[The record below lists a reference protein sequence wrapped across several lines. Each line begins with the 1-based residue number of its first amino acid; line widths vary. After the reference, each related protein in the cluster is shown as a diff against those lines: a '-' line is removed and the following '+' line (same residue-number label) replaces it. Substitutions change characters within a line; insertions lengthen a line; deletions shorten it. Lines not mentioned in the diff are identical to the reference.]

1 MSHAEVC
8 LKGLRSWPLLL
19 SILFT
24 GSLAAAAEDPL
35 PEEQLQ
41 QLNAAISQIEDWL
54 NSATNNRSDLE
65 SALREAG
72 SAITANLAD
81 ISGNEAELATLG
93 LQLESLDTRQAALLE
108 TLAGQEDLII
118 RALRA
123 SYSSGRESYLKLL
136 LTQEDASLG
145 ARMLRYYA
153 DFNQA
158 RLASINAYRD
168 TLEELDTTAATL
180 ESTSQQLE
188 DIRQTLATQQQTL
201 NSETEH
207 RQALLNELEAEIATR
222 SGELEQLTA
231 DRQRLEDLVQQIQ
244 DAIINIPAPEQ
255 LTPFAQA
262 RGQLPRPVEGDAMN
276 RFGATYSD
284 GNLHRQG
291 IVLSAVEGSPVRAV
305 HPGRVVFSD
314 WLRGSGLL
322 VVVDHGEGYMSLYAN
337 NGSLIK
343 RNGDWVNRG
352 EALAT
357 AGSNGGM
364 EESGIYFEIRHNG
377 QAEDPA
383 TWWQP

>member
-1 MSHAEVC
+1 MSRAEVC
-8 LKGLRSWPLLL
+8 LKRLRFRPLLL
-19 SILFT
+19 CILFA
-24 GSLAAAAEDPL
+24 GSGAVAAQDPL
-35 PEEQLQ
+35 PEEQLE

-54 NSATNNRSDLE
+54 NSATNNRSSLE
-65 SALREAG
+65 RDLREA
-72 SAITANLAD
+72 SVAITANRAAID
-81 ISGNEAELATLG
+81 ENEAELVALSQQ
-93 LQLESLDTRQAALLE
+93 LQALDSRQRELQDM
-108 TLAGQEDLII
+108 LAGQEELIR

-136 LTQEDASLG
+136 LTQEDPSLS
-145 ARMLRYYA
+145 ARMLRYYT

-158 RLASINAYRD
+158 RLASINRYRD
-168 TLEELDTTAATL
+168 TLAALDTTLTAL
-180 ESTSQQLE
+180 ESTTLQLDDTRLALTQQN
-188 DIRQTLATQQQTL
+188 QTLSAETQR
-201 NSETEH
+201 
-207 RQALLNELEAEIATR
+207 RQALLDELEVEIASR
-222 SGELEQLTA
+222 NDELEQLSA

-244 DAIINIPAPEQ
+244 DAIVNIPAPEQ
-255 LTPFAQA
+255 LTPFSQA
-262 RGQLPRPVEGDAMN
+262 RGRLPRPVEGESLN
-276 RFGATYSD
+276 RFGAPYSD

-291 IVLSAVEGSPVRAV
+291 IVLSAQEGSPVRAV

-322 VVVDHGEGYMSLYAN
+322 VVVDHGEGFMSLYAN

-364 EESGIYFEIRHNG
+364 EQPGIYFEIRHNG
-377 QAEDPA
+377 QAEDPG

>member
-1 MSHAEVC
+1 MSRAEVC
-8 LKGLRSWPLLL
+8 LKRLRFWPLLL
-19 SILFT
+19 SILLT
-24 GSLAAAAEDPL
+24 GSPALAAQDPL
-35 PEEQLQ
+35 PEEQLE

-54 NSATNNRSDLE
+54 NSATNNRSGLE
-65 SALREAG
+65 HELREA
-72 SAITANLAD
+72 SAAITVNRAA
-81 ISGNEAELATLG
+81 IEENEAELATLSQQ
-93 LQLESLDTRQAALLE
+93 LQALATRQSELQD
-108 TLAGQEDLII
+108 TLAGQEDLIR

-136 LTQEDASLG
+136 LTQEDPSLS
-145 ARMLRYYA
+145 ARMLRYYT

-158 RLASINAYRD
+158 RLASINAYRG
-168 TLEELDTTAATL
+168 TLAELDTTVSAL
-180 ESTSQQLE
+180 ESTTLQLE
-188 DIRQTLATQQQTL
+188 DTSLALTVQQQTL
-201 NSETEH
+201 SAETQR
-207 RQALLNELEAEIATR
+207 RQTLLDELEAEIASR
-222 SGELEQLTA
+222 SGELEQLSA

-244 DAIINIPAPEQ
+244 DAIVNIPAPEQ

-262 RGQLPRPVEGDAMN
+262 RGRLPRPVEGDALN

-291 IVLSAVEGSPVRAV
+291 IVLRAAEGSPVRAV

-357 AGSNGGM
+357 AGNNGGM
-364 EESGIYFEIRHNG
+364 EQPGIYFEIRHNG
-377 QAEDPA
+377 QAEDPV

>member
-1 MSHAEVC
+1 MSRAEVC
-8 LKGLRSWPLLL
+8 LNGLRSWPLLL
-19 SILFT
+19 SILFA
-24 GSLAAAAEDPL
+24 GSLAVAAEDPL

-41 QLNAAISQIEDWL
+41 QLDSAISQIEEWL

-72 SAITANLAD
+72 SAITANLSA
-81 ISGNEAELATLG
+81 ISDNEAELATLG

-158 RLASINAYRD
+158 RIASINAYRD
-168 TLEELDTTAATL
+168 TLAELDTTAAAL
-180 ESTSQQLE
+180 ESTSRQLE

-207 RQALLNELEAEIATR
+207 RQALLDALEAEIATR
-222 SGELEQLTA
+222 SGALEQLTA

-262 RGQLPRPVEGDAMN
+262 RGHLPRPVEGDAMN
-276 RFGATYSD
+276 RFGASYSD

-291 IVLSAVEGSPVRAV
+291 IVLSAAEGSPVRAV

-364 EESGIYFEIRHNG
+364 DASGIYFEIRHNG

>member
-1 MSHAEVC
+1 MSRAEVC
-8 LKGLRSWPLLL
+8 LNRLRSWPLLL
-19 SILFT
+19 SILLT
-24 GSLAAAAEDPL
+24 GSLAVAAEDPL

-54 NSATNNRSDLE
+54 NSASNNRSDLE
-65 SALREAG
+65 SALREAS
-72 SAITANLAD
+72 SAITANRTA
-81 ISGNEAELATLG
+81 ISDNEAELATLG
-93 LQLESLDTRQAALLE
+93 LQLESLDTRQSALLE

-145 ARMLRYYA
+145 TRMLRYYA

-168 TLEELDTTAATL
+168 TLAELDTTAAAL
-180 ESTSQQLE
+180 ESTSRQLE
-188 DIRQTLATQQQTL
+188 DIRQSLATQQQTL
-201 NSETEH
+201 TRETEH
-207 RQALLNELEAEIATR
+207 RQTLLNALEAEIATR
-222 SGELEQLTA
+222 SGELEQLSA

-262 RGQLPRPVEGDAMN
+262 RGQLPRPVEGEAMN
-276 RFGATYSD
+276 RFGASYSD

-291 IVLSAVEGSPVRAV
+291 IVLSAAEGAPVRAV

-364 EESGIYFEIRHNG
+364 DASGIYFEIRHNG

>member
-1 MSHAEVC
+1 MSRAEVR
-8 LKGLRSWPLLL
+8 LKQLRCWLLL
-19 SILFT
+19 STLLL
-24 GSLAAAAEDPL
+24 GSGAVAAQDPL
-35 PEEQLQ
+35 PEEQLE

-54 NSATNNRSDLE
+54 NSATNNRSSLE
-65 SALREAG
+65 RELREAG
-72 SAITANLAD
+72 TAIAANRAAID
-81 ISGNEAELATLG
+81 ENEAQIATLSQQ
-93 LQLESLDTRQAALLE
+93 LQTLDTRQSELQD
-108 TLAGQEDLII
+108 TLGSQEELVR

-136 LTQEDASLG
+136 LTQEDPSLS

-158 RLASINAYRD
+158 RLASIHSYRD
-168 TLEELDTTAATL
+168 TLAELDTTVSAL

-188 DIRQTLATQQQTL
+188 DTRLTLAEQEETLRLETERRQT
-201 NSETEH
+201 
-207 RQALLNELEAEIATR
+207 LLNELETEIASR

-231 DRQRLEDLVQQIQ
+231 DRQRLEDLVEQIQ
-244 DAIINIPAPEQ
+244 DALVNIPAPEQ

-262 RGQLPRPVEGDAMN
+262 RGRLPRPVEGEAMN

-291 IVLSAVEGSPVRAV
+291 IVLRVAEGSPVRAV

-337 NGSLIK
+337 NGTLIK

-364 EESGIYFEIRHNG
+364 DQPGIYFEIRHNG
-377 QAEDPA
+377 QAEDPVI
-383 TWWQP
+383 WWQP